1 MNEPVKNPLI
11 LDFGLHEGED
21 TEFYLTCGAAVI
33 AFEANDAL
41 VSRNSHRFAKELGSG
56 QLQIASGAIVPPDF
70 AGTELTFYLNE
81 DKSVWGTTSADWAE
95 RNSGLGT
102 KFSSVKVPA
111 IDLKAIL
118 TENPKILYA
127 KIDIE
132 GADRHVLDTFG
143 VTNIRP
149 DFVSIESDKLDIKN
163 VIDEIEALQELGYT
177 RFAAVQQA
185 TIPSSTLRG
194 RRFDGSGFEYRFRK
208 HASGPFGPYLEQSY
222 KTAGAIIDE
231 YRSIFRAYARFGDQ
245 SWVMQHRSTRF
256 AARGLNL
263 AMLKAVGRPLCG
275 WYDTHA
281 AL

>member
-1 MNEPVKNPLI
+1 MSEPAEKPLI

-21 TEFYLTCGAAVI
+21 TEFYLTCGADVI

-41 VSRNSHRFAKELGSG
+41 VSRNSIRFAKEVASD
-56 QLQIASGAIVPPDF
+56 QLQIVAGAIVPPDF

-81 DKSVWGTTSADWAE
+81 DKSVWGTTSPDWAE

-102 KFSSVKVPA
+102 KFSSIKVPA

-118 TENPKILYA
+118 TANPKILYA

-143 VTNIRP
+143 VTNVRP
-149 DFVSIESDKLDIKN
+149 DFVSIESDKLDINN
-163 VIDEIEALQELGYT
+163 VVGEIETLQALGYT

-185 TIPSSTLRG
+185 TIPFSTLRG
-194 RRFDGSGFEYRFRK
+194 RRFDGSGFEYRFRN
-208 HASGPFGPYLEQSY
+208 HASGPFGPYLAQPY

-231 YRSIFRAYARFGDQ
+231 YRSIFRAYMRFGDQ
-245 SWVMQHRSTRF
+245 SWVMQHRLTRF
-256 AARGLNL
+256 AAKGLNR
-263 AMLKAVGRPLCG
+263 AMLKAVRRPLCG